1 MMIMNRPDPSIAVR
15 ALKSAAPYIRMYKGK
30 IFVIKAG
37 GAVFA
42 DEASTRGLI
51 EQVAILHQVGI
62 KVVLI
67 HGGGPQLDEVQRAL
81 GIEPHMVDGRRVT
94 DVKSIEVTAMVLNGL
109 INTRI
114 LGICRELNIEAVGI
128 SGVDAG
134 LIRAH
139 KRPPVTL
146 PKRAAD
152 AGAATGAAAE
162 AVDYGF
168 VGDIDAVNT
177 TVIDKLLDSGLM
189 PVVSPLSA
197 DARGILLN
205 INADTVAAAIG
216 GALSAE
222 KLVLCTGAPGIL
234 ERFDDPTSVIS
245 YTDVKGLKSLRDQ
258 GSLLDGMLPKAAA
271 IENAIRGGVR
281 RVHVITY
288 KSPDSLLA
296 EVFTNEGT
304 GTLVVADLNA
314 LSAAEQFSA
323 ATQG

>member
-1 MMIMNRPDPSIAVR
+1 MIMNRPDPAVAVR

-30 IFVIKAG
+30 VFVIKAG

-42 DEASTRGLI
+42 DHDSTRALI

-62 KVVLI
+62 KTVLV
-67 HGGGPQLDEVQRAL
+67 HGGGPQLGRVQAAL
-81 GIEPHMVDGRRVT
+81 GIETRIVGGRRVT
-94 DVKSIEVTAMVLNGL
+94 DADSIDVAAMVLNGL

-114 LGICRELNIEAVGI
+114 LAICRELDIEAVGI

-134 LIRAH
+134 LIRAQR
-139 KRPPVTL
+139 RPPV
-146 PKRAAD
+146 RAANGPGSVTD
-152 AGAATGAAAE
+152 EGA

-168 VGDIDAVNT
+168 VGDIESVDAAVLE
-177 TVIDKLLDSGLM
+177 KLLDDGLM

-197 DARGILLN
+197 DSRGTLLN

-234 ERFDDPTSVIS
+234 ERLDDPTSVIS
-245 YTDVKGLKSLRDQ
+245 FTDLKGLKRLRDQ
-258 GSLLDGMLPKAAA
+258 GSLTDGMLPKAVA
-271 IENAIRGGVR
+271 IEGAIKSGVR

-288 KSPDSLLA
+288 KSADSLLA
-296 EVFTNEGT
+296 EIFTNEGT

-314 LSAAEQFSA
+314 LSPAEQHSA
-323 ATQG
+323 AVNS